1 MSNFLWHHGLY
12 SPRNSPGQKLEW
24 VAFPCAHGISKVSP
38 CTWSPLARGTTQRCL
53 TFQDWFLCSY
63 PILQF
68 WSLGTGVML
77 MPKRQWCWK
86 LFLWIF
92 FHQRKSL
99 FHLHM
104 WRIVSL
110 NIGFCFCFLSVVNTD
125 AIWQGLVVHLGPE
138 IQQCLSRAL
147 GSCALSFCSLDS
159 VLVGQSFLCSSV
171 VSVLTFRVRTS
182 VIF

>member
-99 FHLHM
+99 FHLHK

-110 NIGFCFCFLSVVNTD
+110 NIGFCFCFLSCCITVTD
-125 AIWQGLVVHLGPE
+125 SKLILLSTQQANKWKDKVLGQKITTLFQKPGNWEDGRLV
-138 IQQCLSRAL
+138 S
-147 GSCALSFCSLDS
+147 
-159 VLVGQSFLCSSV
+159 
-171 VSVLTFRVRTS
+171 
-182 VIF
+182 